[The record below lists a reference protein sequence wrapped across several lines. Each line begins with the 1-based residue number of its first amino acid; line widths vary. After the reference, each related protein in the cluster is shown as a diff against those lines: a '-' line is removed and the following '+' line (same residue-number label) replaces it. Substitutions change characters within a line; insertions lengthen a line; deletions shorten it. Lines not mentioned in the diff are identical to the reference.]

1 MNVYTIISGST
12 RTNSQSSRI
21 AEYVA
26 GQLSR
31 IDCEGA
37 IHTVDLATRNLPM
50 WREEFWDDDEFSPE
64 WNELSALL
72 HAADGLIFLV
82 PEWNGMVPPP
92 LMNVFLLASRGEMS
106 HKPAL
111 IVSVSSGSGG
121 SHPVSLLRAFGY
133 KNNQICY
140 VPDHVIVRNAAAMFR
155 DGPDCDGEID
165 KSLRAR
171 MKYSLSVFKVY
182 VENFKNIRKCAPID
196 LESFPYGM

>member
-1 MNVYTIISGST
+1 VNVYTIVSAST
-12 RTNSQSSRI
+12 RTDSQSSRI
-21 AEYVA
+21 TEYVA
-26 GQLSR
+26 AQLAR
-31 IDCEGA
+31 IDREGL
-37 IHTVDLATRNLPM
+37 IHEVDLATRKLPM
-50 WREEFWDDDEFSPE
+50 WCEEFWNDAGLSPE
-64 WNELSALL
+64 WNEVSALL
-72 HAADGLIFLV
+72 HKTDGLIFVV

-111 IVSVSSGSGG
+111 IVSVSRGSGG
-121 SHPVSLLRAFGY
+121 SLPVSMLRAFGY

-140 VPDHVIVRNAAAMFR
+140 VPDHVIVRNAAAMLR
-155 DGPDCDGEID
+155 DGEDSDGEMD

-171 MKYSLSVFKVY
+171 MMYSLSVFKVY